1 MEDVVLK
8 ELNWKEKIVV
18 KLFTKTFKKVY
29 NITRIN
35 IVNKLIK

>member
-18 KLFTKTFKKVY
+18 KLFAKTFMKVY
-29 NITRIN
+29 NFVRIN
-35 IVNKLIK
+35 VVNELIK